1 VDAALPVLI
10 LIVVSLLTSPTDP
23 ARVARFYVRLKTPV
37 ASTLEQDALDVEQG
51 YANPTHLDHTKLFPH
66 SNWEFTKWD
75 RTDAL
80 GFFGCCAF
88 VGFIL
93 LFFKAVLAV
102 GG

>member
-1 VDAALPVLI
+1 M
-10 LIVVSLLTSPTDP
+10 
-23 ARVARFYVRLKTPV
+23 RLKTPV
-37 ASTLEQDALDVEQG
+37 APTLAEDAVAVEAG
-51 YANPTHLDHTKLFPH
+51 YARPAHLDHTKLFPR

-88 VGFIL
+88 VGVIL